1 MYQPSMPSPQSCRI
15 SPMPALPTEKVSLP
29 PFSVKMSAPALSA
42 LLLLMTV
49 LRPRTAEQ
57 PASMRR
63 PPPTAPLALKPFLG
77 VALLFWMVTR
87 EASSMVRLRWEPPMA
102 RHAIPVALLS
112 EMFRVLFRTLSE
124 PFKSPPVSLT
134 PHVISTEALPLSS
147 VLVTVTVELMN
158 SPLPVM
164 RMLP

>member
-1 MYQPSMPSPQSCRI
+1 
-15 SPMPALPTEKVSLP
+15 
-29 PFSVKMSAPALSA
+29 
-42 LLLLMTV
+42 
-49 LRPRTAEQ
+49 
-57 PASMRR
+57 
-63 PPPTAPLALKPFLG
+63 
-77 VALLFWMVTR
+77 
-87 EASSMVRLRWEPPMA
+87 MVRLRWEPPMA

-124 PFKSPPVSLT
+124 PFPPVSLT

-147 VLVTVTVELMN
+147 VSVTVTVELMN